1 MLGSVFGHVSQGENV
16 QNTDK
21 GGTPKAMGKEVK
33 LFTEPDELLSWLDEN
48 DILMNLSKED
58 GQILLNYM
66 EGHDYAIGIQEDHM
80 IRKDLSE
87 EDGEVVEYTIDEVID
102 TVCEWNYELI
112 RDADEKR
119 HNPKDFIDFANEQ
132 NRYESL
138 KRDEI
143 RLDRMFDRTIYA
155 KEIETLAV
163 KLANEFISNLKHG
176 KDVEKSVVAVSEEVH
191 RYSTDKRGR

>member
-1 MLGSVFGHVSQGENV
+1 M
-16 QNTDK
+16 
-21 GGTPKAMGKEVK
+21 
-33 LFTEPDELLSWLDEN
+33 
-48 DILMNLSKED
+48 
-58 GQILLNYM
+58 
-66 EGHDYAIGIQEDHM
+66 
-80 IRKDLSE
+80 
-87 EDGEVVEYTIDEVID
+87 
-102 TVCEWNYELI
+102 I

>member
-1 MLGSVFGHVSQGENV
+1 
-16 QNTDK
+16 
-21 GGTPKAMGKEVK
+21 MGKEVK

-66 EGHDYAIGIQEDHM
+66 EGHDYAIGSREEYM

-102 TVCEWNYELI
+102 TVYEWNYELI
-112 RDADEKR
+112 CDVDEKR

-155 KEIETLAV
+155 NEIETLAV
-163 KLANEFISNLKHG
+163 KLANEFISNLNHG
-176 KDVEKSVVAVSEEVH
+176 KDVEKSVVAVYEEVH

>member
-1 MLGSVFGHVSQGENV
+1 
-16 QNTDK
+16 
-21 GGTPKAMGKEVK
+21 MGKEVK
-33 LFTEPDELLSWLDEN
+33 LFTEPDELLSWLADN

-58 GQILLNYM
+58 VQILLNYM

-132 NRYESL
+132 KRYESL

-163 KLANEFISNLKHG
+163 KLANEFISNLNQG
-176 KDVEKSVVAVSEEVH
+176 KDVEKSVAAVSEEVH

>member
-1 MLGSVFGHVSQGENV
+1 
-16 QNTDK
+16 
-21 GGTPKAMGKEVK
+21 MGKEVK
-33 LFTEPDELLSWLDEN
+33 LFTEPDELLSWLADN

-66 EGHDYAIGIQEDHM
+66 EGHNFAIGIQEDHM
-80 IRKDLSE
+80 IRKDLSV
-87 EDGEVVEYTIDEVID
+87 EDEEVVEYTIDEVID

-112 RDADEKR
+112 RDADKKR
-119 HNPKDFIDFANEQ
+119 HHPKDFINFSNEQ

-138 KRDEI
+138 KRDEF
-143 RLDRMFDRTIYA
+143 RLDRMFEKTVYA

-163 KLANEFISNLKHG
+163 KLADEFISNLNQG
-176 KDVEKSVVAVSEEVH
+176 KDLEKSVEAVSEEVR